1 MVNLRDQIA
10 MGDLSYGHLKSFEE
24 ATMQQFISDCWS
36 HGIWIHETF
45 SITTEYLHLEVN
57 RGEEKY
63 AIRVP
68 YWALYRQ
75 TLWEFLEKLRE
86 VLAHLFKIK
95 EWQKK

>member
-10 MGDLSYGHLKSFEE
+10 RGDLSYGHLESLEE
-24 ATMQQFISDCWS
+24 ATMQQFISECWS
-36 HGIWIHETF
+36 HGIWIQEMF
-45 SITTEYLHLEVN
+45 SISTDYLRLEVN
-57 RGEEKY
+57 RGKERY

-68 YWALYRQ
+68 AWVLHRQ

-95 EWQKK
+95 EW